1 MGGNLKS
8 LICFNK
14 SIHETSRRGWTFMSF
29 DTVRKSYENRIK
41 RQCANRIL
49 SLQWVQHSYFVHT
62 QLIKVVK
69 AYYIPTRVVDKVC

>member
-1 MGGNLKS
+1 
-8 LICFNK
+8 
-14 SIHETSRRGWTFMSF
+14 MSF

-62 QLIKVVK
+62 QLIKVIK